1 MKRPSVSF
9 LLGMIAMLAMLLVGD
24 ALTDNEDRDFNALY
38 SAFSKSYEAQ
48 QDMLD
53 NRAAIMSVI
62 QSEGLSLSE
71 KKVRLDEL
79 WTVNNTLML
88 SHMIM
93 LIETNDTLSP
103 LYQINSSQ
111 GKETISLWAER
122 SKQKSKKVDII
133 K

>member
-38 SAFSKSYEAQ
+38 SAFSKSYEVQ
-48 QDMLD
+48 RDMLD

-62 QSEGLSLSE
+62 KSEGLSLSE

-79 WTVNNTLML
+79 WTINNTLML

-111 GKETISLWAER
+111 GKETLSIWAER

>member
-38 SAFSKSYEAQ
+38 SAFSKSYEVQ